1 MHTWPPASPAQR
13 DHSHEGLAGGDIR
26 QLRHGDKGGVCSHDH
41 DRCLRT
47 FRDINLLFRN
57 QVCALS
63 FICGATYNK
72 LIHKIEASS
81 AQAAP
86 CMKNHHHDQEIQ
98 NMTGTKRQQVGRHET
113 HRARES
119 RAITDRQE
127 AVQGETSAARMKM
140 RTDKCIVLTRAD
152 FLAHQLPQHVSA
164 AASNTH
170 SRFLQASLSNG
181 LCVAPAHSQT
191 NQPSP

>member
-1 MHTWPPASPAQR
+1 
-13 DHSHEGLAGGDIR
+13 
-26 QLRHGDKGGVCSHDH
+26 
-41 DRCLRT
+41 
-47 FRDINLLFRN
+47 
-57 QVCALS
+57 
-63 FICGATYNK
+63 
-72 LIHKIEASS
+72 
-81 AQAAP
+81 
-86 CMKNHHHDQEIQ
+86 
-98 NMTGTKRQQVGRHET
+98 MTGTKRQQVGRHET

-191 NQPSP
+191 NQPSPWGVCMCHSNITADAVGLKALKTGRGLRLWSILYLLSTVPVRWPHCRV